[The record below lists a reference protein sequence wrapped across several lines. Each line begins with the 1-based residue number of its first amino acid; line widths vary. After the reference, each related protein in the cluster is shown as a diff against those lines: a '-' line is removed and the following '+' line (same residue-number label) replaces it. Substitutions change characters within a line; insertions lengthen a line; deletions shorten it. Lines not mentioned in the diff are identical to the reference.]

1 MLAKQKLGSFKY
13 QIQQRLRELDRIGES
28 KHQAKQAY
36 RQACEERNLPW
47 NPAKAEG
54 IHSVKTMEAYR
65 QTAFEFTGWLK
76 ENHPETRDLM
86 TVPREHVVAYLQQ
99 RQTEGKSPWTVSKD
113 MSALNK
119 VLSLNV
125 TKQEAGLRERSYMH
139 AERSRLDRAHDH
151 KYNPKNYER
160 QITFAKAFGCRRE
173 SIVGGT
179 YQVKDV
185 SLFKHEGKVYV
196 SLIEKGGRYREAPC
210 LSSMQPTI
218 EKMFPNIS
226 ERPLTPINELQSTG
240 KANFEVLYQSS
251 QGHLFDRYTTKID
264 NHAFRHEYA
273 RTILQEISQVLE
285 SKDEKLYRGYDRQ
298 VLKEVSEALGHSRLS
313 VVVEHYLR

>member
-1 MLAKQKLGSFKY
+1 MAKQKLGTFKY
-13 QIQQRLRELDRIGES
+13 QIQQRLGQLNRIGQS

-36 RQACEERNLPW
+36 RQACAERNLPW

-54 IHSVKTMEAYR
+54 IHSIKTMETYR

-76 ENHPETRDLM
+76 ENRPETRDLM
-86 TVPREHVVAYLQQ
+86 NVPKEHVIAYLQQ
-99 RQTEGKSPWTVSKD
+99 RQAEGKSPWTVSKD

-125 TKQEAGLRERSYMH
+125 SKQEAGLRERSYMH
-139 AERSRLDRAHDH
+139 TKRSRLNRAHDH
-151 KYNPKNYER
+151 KYNPKNYVR
-160 QITFAKAFGCRRE
+160 QITFAEAFGCRRE
-173 SIVGGT
+173 SIVGGS

-185 SLFKHEGKVYV
+185 SLFRHEGKVYV

-210 LSSMQPTI
+210 LSAMQPTI
-218 EKMFPNIS
+218 ESLFPNIS
-226 ERPLTPINELQSTG
+226 ERPLTSVNELQSTG

-251 QGHLFDRYTTKID
+251 QEHLFDRYTTKID

-273 RTILQEISQVLE
+273 RNLLQEISQVLE
-285 SKDEKLYRGYDRQ
+285 SKNEKLYRGYDKQ

-313 VVVEHYLR
+313 VVVEYYLR